1 MHWVAH
7 LLVPG
12 FYAASFAQ
20 SSDLGSAAV
29 VVVHNGVV
37 LDALPAAWTYG
48 VRPGMSLTHAR
59 HACPDAVVAPF
70 ESGRYYAQARGTW
83 EICYSFSPVVEP
95 LAGHEVVC
103 DLGRAGGGNATA
115 DQTMA
120 AQTAGQILSRLRA
133 FLPDGAV
140 PVMGVAPHRFTA
152 AAAAKI
158 QVERWRLWWR
168 GQGPEPGAISVVS
181 PGQEAQFLA
190 RLPVG
195 YLPGL
200 DQKDIATLQM
210 LGVATLGQLA
220 GTPVDLL
227 AGRLGAGRAKKL
239 QLYSRGQDP
248 EPVRALY
255 PFPTVAARL
264 AWPEA
269 VADHLVLS
277 AAGHDLARLLSRDLE
292 RDGLGY
298 HAISLEVTW
307 ESGPSTLVTRASGR
321 LQYGEAGI
329 DVALQDLLGQAVA
342 GNPGGGVVALTARAE
357 DLARLPIGPASL
369 WWDGGRDGAGGRNG
383 TGGQLVEQVIQ
394 AIEHKYHRKMLV
406 RGRSLSR
413 REYMLEFYD
422 PYRFGVSTGGRR

>member
-1 MHWVAH
+1 MAH

-12 FYAASFAQ
+12 FYAAAFARA
-20 SSDLGSAAV
+20 SGLGPIPV
-29 VVVHNGVV
+29 IVVHDGVV
-37 LDALPAAWTYG
+37 LDALPAAWAYG
-48 VRPGMSLTHAR
+48 VRPGMSVTHAR

-70 ESGRYYAQARGTW
+70 ESGQYYAQAMGTW

-95 LAGHEVVC
+95 LAGHEVIC

-115 DQTMA
+115 DQAAA
-120 AQTAGQILSRLRA
+120 AQTAGQILAKLRT

-152 AAAAKI
+152 AAAARI
-158 QVERWRLWWR
+158 QVERWRSWWR
-168 GQGPEPGAISVVS
+168 GQGAEPDAISVVS
-181 PGQEAQFLA
+181 PGRETQFLA

-200 DQKDIATLQM
+200 DKKEIATLQM

-220 GTPVDLL
+220 STPADLL
-227 AGRLGAGRAKKL
+227 AGRLGAGRARRL
-239 QLYSRGQDP
+239 QLYARGQDP

-255 PFPTVAARL
+255 PFPVVEVRR

-269 VADHLVLS
+269 VEDPLVLS
-277 AAGHDLARLLSRDLE
+277 TAGHDLARLLSRSLE
-292 RDGLGY
+292 RDGLGC

-307 ESGPSTLVTRASGR
+307 ESGPPTRVTRAYGR

-329 DVALQDLLGQAVA
+329 NMALQDLLGQTLA
-342 GNPGGGVVALTARAE
+342 GNPGGGVVAITARAE
-357 DLARLPIGPASL
+357 DLARMTIEPTSL
-369 WWDGGRDGAGGRNG
+369 WGNGGRDEASV
-383 TGGQLVEQVIQ
+383 QPVEQVIQ
-394 AIEHKYHRKMLV
+394 AIEHKYRRKMLV

-413 REYMLEFYD
+413 REYMLGFYD
-422 PYRFGVSTGGRR
+422 PYRFGVNTGGRR